1 MNYSS
6 TLKSEL
12 KKLEELSQR
21 SGDQTVEE
29 LRAVRQMFEQS
40 EESKT
45 ASEYTSELSMYNPR
59 TVCVSCR

>member
-1 MNYSS
+1 MTPQQEEMGYSA

-40 EESKT
+40 EESRN
-45 ASEYTSELSMYNPR
+45 ASEC
-59 TVCVSCR
+59 VCE